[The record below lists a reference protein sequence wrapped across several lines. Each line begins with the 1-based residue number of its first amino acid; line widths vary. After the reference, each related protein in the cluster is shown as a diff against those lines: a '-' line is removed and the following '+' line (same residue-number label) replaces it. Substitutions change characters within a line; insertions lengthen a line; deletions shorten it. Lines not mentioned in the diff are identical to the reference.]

1 MSFTAEGT
9 IEIDLAEFFNWV
21 CKNYAPVD
29 AAEYQYGVPR
39 VNKSN
44 QTLEIDFA
52 MATDCNP
59 KDWIEQP
66 DAVKQWKDTRSDHV
80 LKEAMRPTNTQENN
94 S

>member
-9 IEIDLAEFFNWV
+9 IEIPMEDFFNWLYE
-21 CKNYAPVD
+21 NYAPCSGV
-29 AAEYQYGVPR
+29 EYQYGVPR

-59 KDWIEQP
+59 NVWVEKP
-66 DAVKQWKDTRSDHV
+66 SVMKQWKE
-80 LKEAMRPTNTQENN
+80 LQ
-94 S
+94 